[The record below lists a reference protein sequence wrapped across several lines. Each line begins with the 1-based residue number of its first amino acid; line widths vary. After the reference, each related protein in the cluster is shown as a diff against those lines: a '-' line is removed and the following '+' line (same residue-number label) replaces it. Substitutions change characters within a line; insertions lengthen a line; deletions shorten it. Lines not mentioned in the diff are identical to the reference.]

1 MAGKHGRPRMRRR
14 AWVAGEHDAEN
25 ERGGG
30 QGCVGESPLSASMRP
45 RTSAGGPRMRRR
57 ERVAGEHEAEDER
70 GRRKWKAS
78 AALGKVAR
86 DGEIQGEM
94 RQEEDDVW
102 GESFFFY
109 ISNGASGG

>member
-1 MAGKHGRPRMRRR
+1 
-14 AWVAGEHDAEN
+14 
-25 ERGGG
+25 
-30 QGCVGESPLSASMRP
+30 
-45 RTSAGGPRMRRR
+45 MRRR